1 MATTE
6 NQPPEQQSTGSHSE
20 RLLKAQA
27 AELAALRERVADL
40 PDVDTIAAWRASH
53 ERLSQLQADL
63 PGWRAQ
69 LQQAHQ
75 AERQQLQ
82 QTVAEQQQALA
93 QAQLRSD
100 LQAAFLQ
107 AGGSAQHF
115 PAWMELAGK
124 HVTRGEDGALVSGDN
139 GGPVPLAD
147 ALARQRDDS
156 LYGVFFHPR
165 YGSGAG
171 ARSGVDGRVTT
182 TRNLQGMST
191 GALFR
196 EAFVKRGAQQ

>member
-6 NQPPEQQSTGSHSE
+6 NQPPEQQSTGGHSE

-40 PDVDTIAAWRASH
+40 PDVDTLATWRASH

-69 LQQAHQ
+69 LQEAHQ

-93 QAQLRSD
+93 QAQLQQEMQRE
-100 LQAAFLQ
+100 FLT
-107 AGGSAQHF
+107 AGGQAQLF
-115 PAWMELAGK
+115 DVWREIGAKGITRGDDGTLQINGKPLAEALAG
-124 HVTRGEDGALVSGDN
+124 H
-139 GGPVPLAD
+139 
-147 ALARQRDDS
+147 RDDPV
-156 LYGVFFHPR
+156 LGIAFHPR